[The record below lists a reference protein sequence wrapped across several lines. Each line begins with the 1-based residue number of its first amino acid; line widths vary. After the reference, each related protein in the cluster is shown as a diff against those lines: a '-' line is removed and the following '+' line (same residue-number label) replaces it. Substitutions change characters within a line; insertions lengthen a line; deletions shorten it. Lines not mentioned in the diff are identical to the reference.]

1 MADLEKTQVAAA
13 DAAKPYSPTS
23 SETLSVNSDV
33 PVLTPFQYR
42 KLIWKLDLHLLPPLW
57 ALWFCSLIDRVNIG
71 NAKIQGLEKD
81 LNMNPKSNQFNV
93 ALVVIFIG
101 LVGFEVPSNYLMKR
115 VSPRAVL
122 CAETLLLGELELP
135 SNASPCL

>member
-1 MADLEKTQVAAA
+1 MADVEKSAVADMASV
-13 DAAKPYSPTS
+13 KF
-23 SETLSVNSDV
+23 SEKGSGSDTAPEV

-71 NAKIQGLEKD
+71 NAKIQGLEAD
-81 LNMNPKSNQFNV
+81 LKMDPKSNQFNV

-101 LVGFEVPSNYLMKR
+101 LITCEVPSNWLMKKF
-115 VSPRAVL
+115 SPKAIL
-122 CAETLLLGELELP
+122 CGETLLLGKPKLHSL
-135 SNASPCL
+135 SYDF